1 MGKFIESLKF
11 PKSKSKSQLN
21 MENQSQQLIT
31 SQLNQQVKELSSSLK
46 TLAPQNSETTQLIT
60 YALIATAV
68 VGIFV
73 YHYIKSQEQ
82 ND

>member
-1 MGKFIESLKF
+1 MVEQI
-11 PKSKSKSQLN
+11 LN
-21 MENQSQQLIT
+21 SPLT
-31 SQLNQQVKELSSSLK
+31 PPLLNTIQNLSSSLK
-46 TLAPQNSETTQLIT
+46 AVQPLSLGNSENAQLIT

-73 YHYIKSQEQ
+73 YHYIKNHEP

>member
-1 MGKFIESLKF
+1 MVN
-11 PKSKSKSQLN
+11 QL
-21 MENQSQQLIT
+21 QVPSH
-31 SQLNQQVKELSSSLK
+31 LNQLVSSLQ
-46 TLAPQNSETTQLIT
+46 TLAPTNSETTQIIT

-82 ND
+82 TND

>member
-1 MGKFIESLKF
+1 MPITLTQTQIKD
-11 PKSKSKSQLN
+11 
-21 MENQSQQLIT
+21 NQKIT
-31 SQLNQQVKELSSSLK
+31 TDLTQIRDFSELSSSLK
-46 TLAPQNSETTQLIT
+46 ALVPPSSETTQIIT

-82 ND
+82 TN